1 MLKIDP
7 EIERKQVERTQRIR
21 RERNKKKFEESLNAL
36 RKASEGTDNVM
47 PYIINAVKAHATVG
61 EICDVWRDIWGEWD
75 EPKIY

>member
-1 MLKIDP
+1 VLKIDP

-21 RERNKKKFEESLNAL
+21 RERDKKKFEEALNGL
-36 RKASEGTDNVM
+36 RNASEGTDNVM
-47 PYIINAVKAHATVG
+47 PHIINAVKAYATVG